1 MHDRYLE
8 ITYRRG
14 RPLAA
19 YLYLPRGPSEKSQR
33 VVHEGHGLIVDIAEG
48 DRPIGIEIV
57 SPNDVSLAMLN
68 DVLAKYSLPLLDR
81 GELAPLVPAA

>member
-19 YLYLPRGPSEKSQR
+19 YLYLPRDQGETSQR
-33 VVHEGHGLIVDIAEG
+33 VLREGQGLIVDIAQG

-57 SPNDVSLAMLN
+57 SPSDVSLAMLN
-68 DVLAKYSLPLLDR
+68 DVLAKYSLPLLEH
-81 GELAPLVPAA
+81 GELASLVPAA

>member
-19 YLYLPRGPSEKSQR
+19 YLYLPRREDEKSQR
-33 VVHEGHGLIVDIAEG
+33 VIQEGHGLIVDIAEG
-48 DRPIGIEIV
+48 NRPIGIEIL
-57 SPNDVSLAMLN
+57 SPRDVSLDILN
-68 DVLAKYSLPLLDR
+68 EVLAKYALPLLEQ
-81 GELAPLVPAA
+81 GELDPIMALA